1 MGAAKWIGGVLGAIW
16 GGPGGAVVGFGVG
29 ALVDAF
35 TGRQEPDED
44 EFARTPPR
52 TRAASGSRPCGEEWT
67 DRRKAD
73 AQATSTPAADEFTIC
88 VCVLIAGVMKSDG
101 VLHPEQ
107 ISLVSQRLKAN
118 YHFDDAG
125 VKRMLGFIQELAQG
139 NWSVEEFALRAKRHL
154 RMPARRNLLYFLLE
168 IAFANGQYV
177 FAEQQ
182 VVHAIAAIFGLRD
195 GEVAAMEASLNR
207 TANDWAYRVLQLPRD
222 ASDAEVKKAY
232 RRLAMVHHPDKV
244 AGQGEAAETAA
255 TRKFQAINAAY
266 EEIKRERNFN

>member
-1 MGAAKWIGGVLGAIW
+1 MGKSKWIGGVLGAIW
-16 GGPGGAVVGFGVG
+16 GGPIGALVGFGVG
-29 ALVDAF
+29 WFVDKAVD
-35 TGRQEPDED
+35 RQDDED
-44 EFARTPPR
+44 DISRLPPR
-52 TRAASGSRPCGEEWT
+52 TRHANGSSPYAGAARAAG
-67 DRRKAD
+67 D
-73 AQATSTPAADEFTIC
+73 ASQQVGADEFTIC

-101 VLHPEQ
+101 VLHPEE

-139 NWSVEEFALRAKRHL
+139 NWSVEEFALRARRHL

-168 IAFANGQYV
+168 IAYANGQYV

-182 VVHAIAAIFGLRD
+182 VIRTIAACLGLRAA
-195 GEVAAMEASLNR
+195 EVAAMEASLNR
-207 TANDWAYRVLQLPRD
+207 ADSGWAYQVLELSAD

-232 RRLAMVHHPDKV
+232 RRLAMMHHPDKV
-244 AGQGEAAETAA
+244 AGQGEVAEAAA

-266 EEIKRERNFN
+266 EKIKQERNFN